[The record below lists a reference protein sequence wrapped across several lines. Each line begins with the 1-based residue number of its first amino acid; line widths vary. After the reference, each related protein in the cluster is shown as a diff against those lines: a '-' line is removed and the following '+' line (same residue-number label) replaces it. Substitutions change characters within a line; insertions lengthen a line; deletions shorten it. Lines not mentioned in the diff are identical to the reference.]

1 MNSHNISDESAYKA
15 LMKKDPQYEG
25 LFFAAIKTTGIFCRP
40 TCRARKPKRENVE
53 FFQTAKQAMTNG
65 YRPCK
70 ICHPLEVP
78 DEILPEI
85 KSLLKEIEQYPSI
98 KITDYKLRQRGTD
111 PARIRRW
118 FLKNHGMTFHAYQR
132 MFRIN
137 NALKSIKKGDKIIE
151 AAYDAGYE
159 SLSGFQHTFRKATS
173 GNPTK
178 TKNDKL
184 LSFERFTTPLGPMIA
199 IGNEEGI
206 YLLEFTDRRALETE
220 LKQLEK
226 YFKSPI
232 LPGTNKHI
240 KEIKKQIGEYFEGKR
255 KTFDVPLIIFGT
267 DFQKK
272 AWDALLKIPYGKTRS
287 YKTQA
292 ETIGHPKAVRAVGTA
307 NGHNRLAIIIPCHRV
322 IGENGKLTGYGGG
335 LWRKQWLLDHEV
347 ENLRNSN

>member
-1 MNSHNISDESAYKA
+1 MDLLSISDENAYQA
-15 LMKKDPQYEG
+15 LMKKDPQFEG

-53 FFQTAKQAMTNG
+53 FFQTAKEAMDYG

-70 ICHPLEVP
+70 ICRPLEYP

-85 KSLLKEIEQYPSI
+85 KSLLNEIEQNPSE
-98 KITDYKLRQRGTD
+98 KITDFKLTQKGID
-111 PARIRRW
+111 PARVRRW
-118 FLKNHGMTFHAYQR
+118 FIKNHGMTFHAYQR

-137 NALKSIKKGDKIIE
+137 NALRNIKKGDKVIE
-151 AAYDAGYE
+151 AAYEAGYE
-159 SLSGFQHTFRKATS
+159 SLSGFQHSFKKAIAGTPS
-173 GNPTK
+173 ESIK
-178 TKNDKL
+178 KNI
-184 LSFERFTTPLGPMIA
+184 LSFERFSTPLGPMII

-206 YLLEFTDRRALETE
+206 YLLEFTDRRMLETE

-226 YFKSPI
+226 KFKSTI

-240 KEIKKQIGEYFEGKR
+240 KELKKQLNEYFEGRR
-255 KTFDVPLIIFGT
+255 KNFDVPLKIFGT

-272 AWDALLKIPYGKTRS
+272 AWAALVKIPYGTTRS
-287 YKTQA
+287 YKRQA
-292 ETIGHPKAVRAVGTA
+292 ETIGNPKAVRAAGTA
-307 NGHNRLAIIIPCHRV
+307 NGMNRIAIVIPCHRV

-347 ENLRNSN
+347 KNLNK